1 MKRIGWMIQKAPAS
15 LKWVTRTSVS
25 QGWRSPDPIQDRDL
39 YHELRQLWLILV
51 GGEYAT
57 IEAIIEIIIE
67 ALRDAIIP
75 GTDMHGAGVYG
86 VGVHGAG
93 VYGAEVH
100 GAEVHGVEVHGAEV
114 HGARVHWAGVLEA
127 WVLEIEV
134 LETEVLEAEANVQA
148 QSIYMR
154 EPYFTEGGNPAQFMN
169 TMEEEALYFML
180 ILAHVFRGGYRG
192 IVRLDF
198 SVLQGALL

>member
-1 MKRIGWMIQKAPAS
+1 MIQKAPAS

-75 GTDMHGAGVYG
+75 GTDMHGAGV
-86 VGVHGAG
+86 HGAG

-100 GAEVHGVEVHGAEV
+100 GAEVHGAEV

-127 WVLEIEV
+127 WVLETEV